1 MRKCLSISEEVRDVA
16 RDYPARVPATCR
28 RGVSRMGH
36 FAVAFVVG
44 VSGCGL
50 VDVVEAGGRYLVFS
64 SVNSW
69 QVFGICIFNSAVL

>member
-1 MRKCLSISEEVRDVA
+1 
-16 RDYPARVPATCR
+16 
-28 RGVSRMGH
+28 MGH

-50 VDVVEAGGRYLVFS
+50 VDLVEAAGRYFVFS

-69 QVFGICIFNSAVL
+69 QVFGICIFNLAAL